1 MRPGVARVRVAS
13 PHVTV
18 EVLNASARLGVA
30 RLGTRVLREAGI
42 DVVSVGNARADSTPL
57 DSTRIV
63 DYHMHIYYDPES
75 RERAALLRQWV
86 EERFPVRMGRWHD
99 APVGPHPTSMYQ
111 VQAAGGITDASYPSW
126 QSGRQAVASASN
138 RC

>member
-1 MRPGVARVRVAS
+1 VERARLALSVAWLALACRGDRDRPAFPVPGEGA

-42 DVVSVGNARADSTPL
+42 DVVSVGNARAESTPL

-63 DYHMHIYYDPES
+63 VRRGS
-75 RERAALLRQWV
+75 AAVGARVRRALGVGQVLIALDSTRLL
-86 EERFPVRMGRWHD
+86 
-99 APVGPHPTSMYQ
+99 
-111 VQAAGGITDASYPSW
+111 DASVFLGLDFRPR
-126 QSGRQAVASASN
+126 GDFHP
-138 RC
+138 